1 MQNES
6 EQLWWNCVSS
16 RFFSRYF
23 FSNTYKHLPLINIGL
38 QVCMERKIKLFSSL
52 SDKTEIIQGDF
63 SINGRSYAVCQLDYC
78 IEKITSGLGVTL
90 YCSYLSTHFSLQLTV
105 HWKVVVLKMYHSS
118 KAYWSILCFKLQHS
132 RIFPYLLICL

>member
-1 MQNES
+1 
-6 EQLWWNCVSS
+6 
-16 RFFSRYF
+16 
-23 FSNTYKHLPLINIGL
+23 
-38 QVCMERKIKLFSSL
+38 MERKIKLFSSL

-105 HWKVVVLKMYHSS
+105 H
-118 KAYWSILCFKLQHS
+118 
-132 RIFPYLLICL
+132 